1 MIFYLSLFQDNIVK
15 KQTISCDHRYEWQS
29 KVSTVDYSE
38 VPKRTFPAFTA
49 KSFPIIKT
57 EFPCVHISTLIAGIL
72 FSIQYLLV
80 PCLTL
85 YGIAVYLWH
94 CKYIKRNDRGMTT
107 VIRVYSFLC
116 VTHKENYI
124 NPLWFHCH
132 SAVCIC
138 SVHKCKDFTFTI
150 IWAYKTISASI
161 FWSIL

>member
-1 MIFYLSLFQDNIVK
+1 MIIGTNRKPNLLLLGAKKNVSCLHCKLIPYNENRIFLCLHFYPHYRDPVFNTKI
-15 KQTISCDHRYEWQS
+15 Y
-29 KVSTVDYSE
+29 
-38 VPKRTFPAFTA
+38 
-49 KSFPIIKT
+49 
-57 EFPCVHISTLIAGIL
+57 LI
-72 FSIQYLLV
+72 F

-132 SAVCIC
+132 SAVCIF

-150 IWAYKTISASI
+150 IWAYKTIKAGSK
-161 FWSIL
+161 